1 MFWLVCLHVGRFLT
15 TPLCW
20 PENGGAVML
29 LQVNIGTLECFY
41 SEVRSHLTTLE
52 SLQALSAGL
61 GWAHCWHT
69 AADIVP
75 AAAA

>member
-1 MFWLVCLHVGRFLT
+1 
-15 TPLCW
+15 
-20 PENGGAVML
+20 ML